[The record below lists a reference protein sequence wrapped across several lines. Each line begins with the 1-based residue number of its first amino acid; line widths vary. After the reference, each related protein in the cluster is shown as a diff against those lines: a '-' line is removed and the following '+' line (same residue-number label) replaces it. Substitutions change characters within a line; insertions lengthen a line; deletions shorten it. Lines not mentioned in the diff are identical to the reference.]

1 MTLSHTDSAL
11 SNTPDISEIADA
23 AAADIHRQVLER
35 FASVDVASD
44 FAEVEMLVFDSVAA
58 TGREMLRNLIEA
70 RDDAAPQLMRDD
82 KPWHRAGATHKTIM
96 TLLGEVSYERSRF
109 RRRGETM
116 SWMPVDEGLGLMGG
130 WMTRPA
136 AEAAVMTVAHCTY
149 QDAEQLLQKA
159 GAMTPSASALQD
171 LVTAVHEHWSTA
183 EETVIPQ
190 VREAEGIPGAAVSAA
205 ISLDGVMVPMRP
217 GEDGRAEAC
226 WREASCGT
234 VSFLDREGTRL
245 GGVCLARMPE
255 AGMASLKA
263 RLLSEVAKVQE
274 ARPDLVLVA
283 AADGALSNWEFLA
296 KLDPHAEVLDVWHA
310 LEHLHVVAQSAR
322 DPDGWFEKWRG
333 VLMNE
338 HGGVE
343 RVIRAIRYLRDSC
356 HRGRGDVER
365 ELEFFRKN
373 RSRMRY
379 RALQDRN
386 LPIGS
391 GVVEAA
397 NKSIVCKRFKG
408 SGMRWSMEGGQAI
421 MTFRALIL
429 SGRFGRAWNALA
441 ANDNAKPTRQAL
453 AA

>member
-1 MTLSHTDSAL
+1 MTLSHTCSLL
-11 SNTPDISEIADA
+11 SNPADISDIADA
-23 AAADIHRQVLER
+23 AAADIRREVLER
-35 FASVDVASD
+35 FATAGTACD
-44 FAEVEMLVFDSVAA
+44 FAEVEMLVFASVAA
-58 TGREMLRNLIEA
+58 TGREILRNLIEA
-70 RDDAAPQLMRDD
+70 CDDVVPRRMRDD
-82 KPWHRAGATHKTIM
+82 KPWYWAGATHKTIM
-96 TLLGEVSYERSRF
+96 TLLGEVSYVRGRF

-136 AEAAVMTVAHCTY
+136 AEAAVTTVAHCTY

-171 LVTAVHEHWSTA
+171 LARAVHEHWSEA
-183 EETVIPQ
+183 EERVMAQ

-205 ISLDGVMVPMRP
+205 VSLDGVMVPMRP

-234 VSFLDREGTRL
+234 VSFFDREGTRL
-245 GGVCLARMPE
+245 AGVGLARMPE
-255 AGMASLKA
+255 AGMTSLKA
-263 RLLSEVAKVQE
+263 RLLSEVARIQE
-274 ARPDLVLVA
+274 VRPDLVLVA

-296 KLDPHAEVLDVWHA
+296 KLDPHAEVLDIWHA

-322 DPDGWFEKWRG
+322 DPDSWFQKWRG
-333 VLMNE
+333 VLMND
-338 HGGVE
+338 HDGVK

-356 HRGRGDVER
+356 GRGRADVER

-379 RALQDRN
+379 RALKDRN

-397 NKSIVCKRFKG
+397 NKSIVTKRFKG

-429 SGRFGRAWNALA
+429 SGRFDRAWIALA
-441 ANDNAKPTRQAL
+441 ANDNANPTRQVP

>member
-1 MTLSHTDSAL
+1 
-11 SNTPDISEIADA
+11 
-23 AAADIHRQVLER
+23 
-35 FASVDVASD
+35 
-44 FAEVEMLVFDSVAA
+44 
-58 TGREMLRNLIEA
+58 
-70 RDDAAPQLMRDD
+70 
-82 KPWHRAGATHKTIM
+82 
-96 TLLGEVSYERSRF
+96 
-109 RRRGETM
+109 M
-116 SWMPVDEGLGLMGG
+116 SWMPVDESLGLMGG

-136 AEAAVMTVAHCTY
+136 AEAAVMTVARCTC
-149 QDAEQLLQKA
+149 QDAEQLLRKA

-171 LVTAVHEHWSTA
+171 LVAEVHENWSQA
-183 EETVIPQ
+183 EEAVMPQ

-234 VSFLDREGTRL
+234 VSFFDREGTRL
-245 GGVCLARMPE
+245 AGVCLARMPE
-255 AGMASLKA
+255 AGMTSLKA
-263 RLLSEVAKVQE
+263 RLLTEVATIRE

-296 KLDPHAEVLDVWHA
+296 KLDPHAEVLDIWHA
-310 LEHLHVVAQSAR
+310 VQHLHVAAQSAR
-322 DPDGWFEKWRG
+322 DPDGWFRKWRG

-338 HGGVE
+338 RDGVE
-343 RVIRAIRYLRDSC
+343 RVIRAMRHLRDRRS
-356 HRGRGDVER
+356 RGRADVER
-365 ELEFFRKN
+365 ELGFFRKN

-397 NKSIVCKRFKG
+397 NKSIVTKRFKG

-429 SGRFGRAWNALA
+429 SGRFGRAWNALP
-441 ANDNAKPTRQAL
+441 ANDNATPTRQIL